1 MFSAIILISALVNL
15 TQIHKTIGSE
25 NMKKLGV
32 ILLTTFLIV
41 SMTAC
46 GSFGNNDSSLTT
58 TYKISDM
65 VNSNNETGKV
75 SEEITNTE
83 SYEENIGGD
92 DYICNHEYYYHTIDG
107 CFISYVDKHSPGW
120 FDKFV
125 DMFGRTEDCNIR
137 FFADYF
143 GIRKEN
149 FWSIVGSN
157 ASDFGID
164 YADFYNT
171 DRWYA
176 DDYATN
182 GFFITDDNPAPDS
195 GSIMIRPE
203 NDTIHTD
210 RYFTIHK
217 SLIDFVGEERF
228 NEFKEKYGGTEYFN
242 VLNFI
247 DYFNISRESFEICME
262 EQRKTSF
269 NIYNVDYVYGTEEQ
283 QKMYFEKH
291 IIEVKE

>member
-1 MFSAIILISALVNL
+1 M
-15 TQIHKTIGSE
+15 IGSE
-25 NMKKLGV
+25 NMKKLG
-32 ILLTTFLIV
+32 IFLLTTFLIV
-41 SMTAC
+41 SMTSC
-46 GSFGNNDSSLTT
+46 GSHNNDSSLTT
-58 TYKISDM
+58 TSKTNYM
-65 VNSNNETGKV
+65 VNPNNETSRFSKK
-75 SEEITNTE
+75 ITSTE

-120 FDKFV
+120 SEKFI

-137 FFADYF
+137 FFTDYF
-143 GIRKEN
+143 GIPKED
-149 FWSIVGSN
+149 FWVIVGSH
-157 ASDFGID
+157 ASEFSVDYEDF
-164 YADFYNT
+164 FNT

-182 GFFITDDNPAPDS
+182 EYFITDDNPAPDLE
-195 GSIMIRPE
+195 SIKIRPE
-203 NDTIHTD
+203 GDTSHTD

-217 SLIDFVGEERF
+217 SLINLVGEERF

-247 DYFNISRESFEICME
+247 DYFKISRESFEICME
-262 EQRKTSF
+262 DQRKASF
-269 NIYNVDYVYGTEEQ
+269 YIYNVDYVYGTVEQ

>member
-1 MFSAIILISALVNL
+1 M
-15 TQIHKTIGSE
+15 E
-25 NMKKLGV
+25 KLGV

-41 SMTAC
+41 SITSC
-46 GSFGNNDSSLTT
+46 SGYDNESFLTT
-58 TYKISDM
+58 TCKTSDM
-65 VNSNNETGKV
+65 VNSNNET
-75 SEEITNTE
+75 SRFLEEITSTE
-83 SYEENIGGD
+83 SHEENIGGD

-107 CFISYVDKHSPGW
+107 CFISYVDEHAPGW
-120 FDKFV
+120 SDKFI

-137 FFADYF
+137 FFTDYF
-143 GIRKEN
+143 GIPKEN

-176 DDYATN
+176 DDYSINEYFLAN
-182 GFFITDDNPAPDS
+182 DNPAPDL

-203 NDTIHTD
+203 GDTIHTD

-217 SLIDFVGEERF
+217 SLINLVGEERF

-247 DYFNISRESFEICME
+247 DYFEISCESFEVCME

-269 NIYNVDYVYGTEEQ
+269 YIYNVDYVYGTEEQ

-291 IIEVKE
+291 IIEVEE